1 MVPLPFGLQSGG
13 FDDLD
18 EDASSLAED
27 RNHSTAHAQGQIPP
41 THPPPPPPPPGPGIV
56 DSDQNLESF
65 DEDQQEES
73 ASTGNT
79 KRKASASCVP
89 QFIDNKRKH
98 LEKNLSAAQR
108 DQLLFREAKEDA
120 QF

>member
-1 MVPLPFGLQSGG
+1 MEPLPFGVQSGG
-13 FDDLD
+13 FDNLD

-27 RNHSTAHAQGQIPP
+27 HNHSTAHAQGQIPP
-41 THPPPPPPPPGPGIV
+41 THPGPGIV

-65 DEDQQEES
+65 DEDQQEAS

-89 QFIDNKRKH
+89 QFIDNKLKKTPRKKIYQQLKEISFF
-98 LEKNLSAAQR
+98 LEKLKKMHNFER
-108 DQLLFREAKEDA
+108 I
-120 QF
+120 

>member
-1 MVPLPFGLQSGG
+1 MEPLPFGVQSGG

-27 RNHSTAHAQGQIPP
+27 HNHSTAHAQGQIPP
-41 THPPPPPPPPGPGIV
+41 THPGPGIV

-65 DEDQQEES
+65 DEDQQEVS

-98 LEKNLSAAQR
+98 LKKKSVSSSKRSAS
-108 DQLLFREAKEDA
+108 F
-120 QF
+120 